1 MKTRLKYLLIFFLL
15 MGAILYF
22 TSDRV
27 VSLGVMNTLEELNTV
42 EVIVDGKFYKKLELE
57 QFMILEEFIHLDLT
71 PGYHTILIRSQTCD
85 LNNVFEV
92 FNIVG
97 YNINVEYYENQAK
110 DCDSFSREAYFSLA
124 YM

>member
-1 MKTRLKYLLIFFLL
+1 MKTRLKYLLLFFLL

-27 VSLGVMNTLEELNTV
+27 VSLGIVNALEEENTV
-42 EVIVDGKFYKKLELE
+42 EIILDGEFYQKLELKPS
-57 QFMILEEFIHLDLT
+57 ITPEEFIHLDL
-71 PGYHTILIRSQTCD
+71 PIGSHTILIRSQTCD

-97 YNINVEYYENQAK
+97 YNIVVEYYVNQEK
-110 DCDSFSREAYFSLA
+110 ECDRFSRESYFSLT
-124 YM
+124 YK